1 MRQAQELKVL
11 LSDEAAQFV
20 QSKVSSGEFASESDV
35 ICESVEALRLEDEER
50 KRWEQEVVVPAFER
64 FKANPGS
71 GISLAALEETLAR
84 DRLSRLESSKD
95 AI

>member
-1 MRQAQELKVL
+1 MAQTQEFTVR
-11 LSDEAAQFV
+11 LSEEAVQFV
-20 QSKVSSGEFASESDV
+20 RGKVSSGEYASESEV
-35 ICESVEALRLEDEER
+35 IRESLEVLRLEDEER
-50 KRWEQEVVVPAFER
+50 KRWEQEVVVPAYER

-84 DRLSRLESSKD
+84 DRLSRLETRRD